1 MIPRKEI
8 WGEVGLNLLV
18 RGVWAGFFL
27 AWGVAAHDIYDNPWA
42 FGGMVVATACLLV
55 LAVLF
60 EWRRAVVRLRRHY
73 RHQLSEGQRE
83 HFPEYGL
90 HARRVHNGERLV
102 RRAGEGG

>member
-42 FGGMVVATACLLV
+42 FGGMVVATACLV
-55 LAVLF
+55 CKDDGYAPDYVG
-60 EWRRAVVRLRRHY
+60 VTD
-73 RHQLSEGQRE
+73 
-83 HFPEYGL
+83 
-90 HARRVHNGERLV
+90 ERLV
-102 RRAGEGG
+102 VFPWDYDLVEDPRFSPRAAK